1 VVTNTDPQSTFCDHG
16 DAGYGTLKGIQSK
29 VPYLRDLGVDI
40 VWLSPIYASPNK
52 DMGYD
57 ISDYRDIDHRYG
69 TLQDWEELKDAVHDH
84 GMKLVMD
91 LVVNHTSNEVSGLWS
106 RLWAVTHLTARMVPG
121 IEVVAG
127 QPKTRLV
134 HLAAT

>member
-1 VVTNTDPQSTFCDHG
+1 MFPDMQSTFCDHG

-29 VPYLRDLGVDI
+29 VSYLKDLGVDI

-57 ISDYRDIDHRYG
+57 ISDYRDIDSRYG
-69 TLQDWEELKDAVHDH
+69 TLQDWEELKEEVHSQ

-91 LVVNHTSNEVSGLWS
+91 LVVNHTSDQVSS
-106 RLWAVTHLTARMVPG
+106 CPMARLRKLIQSMLGSKSPD
-121 IEVVAG
+121 
-127 QPKTRLV
+127 RL
-134 HLAAT
+134 